1 MCWGAGAVSGSDN
14 RGERE
19 GTEEEEEE
27 GLEEED
33 SRGRGVCACV
43 RACVRVCVCVC
54 HSGLSLS
61 LSQVS
66 ERLTAAEEM
75 PHFTSLSSKAKMR
88 YSVW

>member
-33 SRGRGVCACV
+33 SRGRGVC
-43 RACVRVCVCVC
+43 VCVCVC
-54 HSGLSLS
+54 VSQWPLS